1 MDIVKLNQDYNIHS
15 FDCGDEDLNDFLLNE
30 AKDYQ
35 EKNLAITYLA
45 IEDGAIVGYFSIL
58 NDRVSKSDATKAAW
72 RKMKK
77 NFPHTKHRDSYPS
90 IKIGR
95 FAVALS
101 HHSRGFG
108 SELMLIAKHLILTN
122 CGNSAF
128 RFLTVD
134 AYINAIPFYQKNG
147 FVELLSEKENDH
159 TRTMYFD
166 INSIED

>member
-1 MDIVKLNQDYNIHS
+1 MDIVKLTEDYDIQP

-30 AKDYQ
+30 AKDYE
-35 EKNLAITYLA
+35 EKKLATTYLA
-45 IEDGAIVGYFSIL
+45 IENDAIVGYFSIL
-58 NDRVSKSDATKAAW
+58 NDRVSKSDATKSAW

-77 NFPHTKHRDSYPS
+77 NFPHSKHRDSYPS

-95 FAVALS
+95 FAVAKS
-101 HHSRGFG
+101 QHSKGFG
-108 SELMLIAKHLILTN
+108 SELMLIAKHLIVSN

-134 AYINAIPFYQKNG
+134 AYINAIPFYLKNG
-147 FVELLSEKENDH
+147 FIELLSEKENDH

-166 INSIED
+166 MLSL